1 VVEEV
6 GKGAQEMYTLRIE
19 CSVRDFDSWKVAFD
33 KDPIGREQSGVR
45 RHRVLQPT
53 DDPNYVMIDLEFDNA
68 SEAEAYLAAL
78 QRDVYSSREAS
89 LALVGGPQTRIVEVV
104 DAKEY

>member
-1 VVEEV
+1 
-6 GKGAQEMYTLRIE
+6 MYTLRIE

-53 DDPNYVMIDLEFDNA
+53 DDPNYVMIDLEFDSA
-68 SEAEAYLAAL
+68 SEAEAFLAWL
-78 QRDVYSSREAS
+78 QRDVWPSREAAP
-89 LALVGGPQTRIVEVV
+89 ALIGDPQTRIVETVES
-104 DAKEY
+104 KEY